1 MPDEPTPTNDMAE
14 EASAL
19 PIAIIDRLA
28 ALDDRLAGHS
38 SGPAVDA
45 SLGNDPSTADAGLDS
60 PAINPAIDTMLLLRQ
75 VAAAERDSSSEPIVM
90 PQRIGRY
97 EIVREAG
104 RGAFAYVL
112 EARDEILRRRVALKV
127 ARPEALVSVPFR
139 RRFIREAEL
148 AARLVHPHIVAIHE
162 VGEEVG
168 LIFIASEYCAGGD
181 LAEWLE
187 HHPGPMAPRQAAELV
202 RTLATA
208 VAHAHANGVVHRDIK
223 PANVLLV
230 PPPGPPGEV
239 SRGGDVPI
247 NEMVAKVGDFG
258 LGKVSADSSDENF
271 TQLTRTG
278 SRLGTPAWMAPE
290 QIDRSFGDVGPATD
304 IHALGLLLDRLLTG
318 RCLFGEKTEAEIFRA
333 VLLEDPAPA
342 DRVARLVPRD
352 LAAVC
357 LKCLAKRP
365 ASRYRSAADLAADLG
380 RFLDDKPTLARPLSA
395 ASRVARALTRRP
407 LFSLL
412 AAAALAGLLM
422 AGWATRERSREAI
435 KNAAIRLES
444 DRLEAAT
451 ELRRG
456 FEAWQTGNA
465 TAAVD
470 HLRGCSTMDGQLA
483 GSLAG
488 RWLLARLHGEHDM
501 LLAPVNP
508 TPARPD
514 LYCVACS
521 RDGRVVAAG
530 GADGRLL
537 IRRLDADGVAAGPP
551 LVIEAHDEIN
561 DVAISPD
568 GLRVASAGEDG
579 RLRLWNIADGS
590 LVREAYQ
597 GPEPLFAAAFSPSG
611 SLLACGGGQ
620 QRLCL
625 ISMDAAAKPRELEPF
640 AAAIAAGSLRAD
652 SDIESLQFLGDD
664 RIAMACGGMAA
675 VLDVAS
681 GDVRM
686 FPGHEGTVGQVALS
700 RDGTKLLSAGTD
712 REPRVW
718 NLATGQLMLTLP
730 RHPSWVQGCDF
741 SPDGNAIATGCRD
754 GVVRVFNATTGVQE
768 RQLVGH
774 MGRTW
779 DLKYDPAGM
788 VVTAGADGTL
798 RRWDLSADPAA
809 LGMREVRIPRLTDSN
824 GRAQRQHCSV
834 GIVEMASGKRAALL
848 NLQDRTVVV
857 DAATGAIRETASPST
872 SSSCSVAIDGSR
884 HRFAAVPISGPI
896 EVHPLP
902 GTAAADQANQ
912 ADDGTA
918 APAAGSSA
926 VGPSATGFKQLPGM
940 EKGSGKDAVWTPSG
954 MLLAGCEGGRLL
966 AWNASLDQVTV
977 VDRLE
982 RTVDAVR
989 LAPAGPARLAIAAG
1003 KLLRVY
1009 PLPASGP
1016 PDSRGGKTLVTLGAE
1031 AGLVVKLAWSPDGRQ
1046 LGYGTSEG
1054 RVATIDAAS
1063 GATIKTFPKHAREVV
1078 GIVWSPAG
1086 RTLITAD
1093 SECVRVSDVATTMTF
1108 DELRPGWIIEA
1119 MDFVGAGDAGTSPL
1133 LVIAGSVPAAAGGTD
1148 RKARLGLFDLRHS
1161 LPLNEVQR

>member
-1 MPDEPTPTNDMAE
+1 MPDEPTPSDDEME

-19 PIAIIDRLA
+19 STAIIDRLA

-38 SGPAVDA
+38 SGATDAVSLGSDA
-45 SLGNDPSTADAGLDS
+45 SPADESHES
-60 PAINPAIDTMLLLRQ
+60 PALNTAIDTMLLLRQ
-75 VAAAERDSSSEPIVM
+75 VAAAERDSSYEPIVM

-148 AARLVHPHIVAIHE
+148 AARLIHPHIVAIHE
-162 VGEEVG
+162 VGEEAG
-168 LIFIASEYCAGGD
+168 LVFIASEYCAGGD

-187 HHPGPMAPRQAAELV
+187 HHPGPMPPRQAAGVV
-202 RTLATA
+202 RALATA

-230 PPPGPPGEV
+230 PPPGPPGETT
-239 SRGGDVPI
+239 RGSDMPVTDMI
-247 NEMVAKVGDFG
+247 AKVGDFG
-258 LGKVSADSSDENF
+258 LGKLSADSSDENF

-290 QIDRSFGDVGPATD
+290 QIDRSFGEVGPATD

-318 RCLFGEKTEAEIFRA
+318 RCLFAGKTEAEIFRA

-342 DRVARLVPRD
+342 DRVAGRVPRD

-365 ASRYRSAADLAADLG
+365 ADRYCSAADLAADLS

-395 ASRVARALTRRP
+395 ASKVARSLTRRP

-412 AAAALAGLLM
+412 AAAAVAGLLV
-422 AGWATRERSREAI
+422 AVWATRERSRDAD
-435 KNAAIRLES
+435 KNAVIKLES

-470 HLRGCSTMDGQLA
+470 HLKTSATMDGELA
-483 GSLAG
+483 GSVAG
-488 RWLLARLHGEHDM
+488 RWLLSRLHGEHDM
-501 LLAPVNP
+501 LLAPENAA
-508 TPARPD
+508 PARPD

-521 RDGRVVAAG
+521 RDGRTVAAG
-530 GADGRLL
+530 SADGRLF
-537 IRRLDADGVAAGPP
+537 IRRLTADGAAEGLP
-551 LVIEAHDEIN
+551 LVIKAHDEIN

-590 LVREAYQ
+590 LAREAYQ
-597 GPEPLFAAAFSPSG
+597 AAGRGAEPLFAAAFSPDG
-611 SLLACGGGQ
+611 SLLACGGGH

-625 ISMDAAAKPRELEPF
+625 IPMDAAAKPRELEPF
-640 AAAIAAGSLRAD
+640 AEATAAGSLAAD
-652 SDIESLQFLGDD
+652 SDIESLQFLDDD
-664 RIAMACGGMAA
+664 RIAMACGGMVA
-675 VLDVAS
+675 VLEVAS
-681 GDVRM
+681 GEVRM
-686 FPGHEGTVGQVALS
+686 FPGHDGTVGQVALS

-718 NLATGQLMLTLP
+718 DLATGRLILTLP

-741 SPDGNAIATGCRD
+741 SPAGNTIATGCRD
-754 GVVRVFNATTGVQE
+754 GVVRVFDATTGVQE

-779 DLKYDPAGM
+779 DVKFDPAGM

-798 RRWDLSADPAA
+798 RRWDLSAAPDA
-809 LGMREVRIPRLTDSN
+809 LGMREVRIPGLTDSS
-824 GRAQRQHCSV
+824 GRRRGHRCAV
-834 GIVEMASGKRAALL
+834 GIVETAPGKRSALIT
-848 NLQDRTVVV
+848 LQDRTVLV
-857 DAATGAIRETASPST
+857 DAATGSIGEAASSST
-872 SSSCSVAIDGSR
+872 SSSYSIAIDGSR
-884 HRFAAVPISGPI
+884 HRFAAVPMGGPI

-902 GTAAADQANQ
+902 GTAAADQAGV
-912 ADDGTA
+912 A
-918 APAAGSSA
+918 
-926 VGPSATGFKQLPGM
+926 PSAAFRQLAGM
-940 EKGSGKDAVWTPSG
+940 ETVSGKDVVWTPSG
-954 MLLAGCEGGRLL
+954 MLIAGCDGGQLL
-966 AWNASLDQVTV
+966 AWNATLDEVTV

-1016 PDSRGGKTLVTLGAE
+1016 PAARSGKTLVTLGPE

-1046 LGYGTSEG
+1046 IAYGTSEG

-1063 GATIKTFPKHAREVV
+1063 GATIKTFPKHAREVA
-1078 GIVWSPAG
+1078 GIVWSSAG
-1086 RTLITAD
+1086 RTLVTAD
-1093 SECVRVSDVATTMTF
+1093 AASVRFSDVATTMTF
-1108 DELRPGWIIEA
+1108 DELRPGWIIED

-1133 LVIAGSVPAAAGGTD
+1133 LVIAGSAADASGGT
-1148 RKARLGLFDLRHS
+1148 AREVRVGLFDLRHS
-1161 LPLNEVQR
+1161 LPPAQVK

>member
-1 MPDEPTPTNDMAE
+1 ME
-14 EASAL
+14 EGSAL
-19 PIAIIDRLA
+19 AIAIVDRLA

-38 SGPAVDA
+38 SGATDAA
-45 SLGNDPSTADAGLDS
+45 SLGSDASTADEGVDGL
-60 PAINPAIDTMLLLRQ
+60 ALNTAIDTMLLLRQ

-162 VGEEVG
+162 VGEEAG
-168 LIFIASEYCAGGD
+168 LVFIASEYCAGGD

-187 HHPGPMAPRQAAELV
+187 HHPGPTAPRQAAELV
-202 RTLATA
+202 RTLAGA

-239 SRGGDVPI
+239 SHGGDVPI
-247 NEMVAKVGDFG
+247 TEMVAKVGDFG
-258 LGKVSADSSDENF
+258 LGKVSTDSSHENF

-278 SRLGTPAWMAPE
+278 TRLGTPAWMAPE
-290 QIDRSFGDVGPATD
+290 QIDRSFGEVGPATD

-318 RCLFGEKTEAEIFRA
+318 RYLFGGKTEAEIFRA
-333 VLLEDPAPA
+333 VLLEDPTPA

-365 ASRYRSAADLAADLG
+365 ADRYRSAADLAADLA

-407 LFSLL
+407 LLSLL
-412 AAAALAGLLM
+412 AAAALAGLLV

-435 KNAAIRLES
+435 KNAAIKLES
-444 DRLEAAT
+444 ERLEAAT

-488 RWLLARLHGEHDM
+488 RWLLTRLHGEHDM

-537 IRRLDADGVAAGPP
+537 IRRLDADGGVAGPP

-597 GPEPLFAAAFSPSG
+597 GPGQAAAPLFAAAFSPSG
-611 SLLACGGGQ
+611 NLLACGGGQ

-625 ISMDAAAKPRELEPF
+625 IAMDAAAQPRELEPF
-640 AAAIAAGSLRAD
+640 ADAIAAGSLRAD

-718 NLATGQLMLTLP
+718 DLATGQLMLTLP

-741 SPDGNAIATGCRD
+741 SPDGNTIATGCRD

-788 VVTAGADGTL
+788 VMTAGADGTL

-809 LGMREVRIPRLTDSN
+809 LGMREVRIPGLTDSN

-857 DAATGAIRETASPST
+857 DAATGAIRETASPSA

-884 HRFAAVPISGPI
+884 QRFAAVPISGPI

-918 APAAGSSA
+918 APVADPSTTGSSA
-926 VGPSATGFKQLPGM
+926 AGFKKLPGM
-940 EKGSGKDAVWTPSG
+940 ETVSGKDAVWTPSG
-954 MLLAGCEGGRLL
+954 MLLAGCDGGRLL
-966 AWNASLDQVTV
+966 AWNATLDEVTV

-1009 PLPASGP
+1009 PLTASRP

-1046 LGYGTSEG
+1046 LAYGTSEG

-1063 GATIKTFPKHAREVV
+1063 GAAIKTFPKHAREVV

-1086 RTLITAD
+1086 RTLVTAD
-1093 SECVRVSDVATTMTF
+1093 SECVRVADVATTMTF

-1133 LVIAGSVPAAAGGTD
+1133 LVIAGSVPAASGGND
-1148 RKARLGLFDLRHS
+1148 REARLGLFDLRHS
-1161 LPLNEVQR
+1161 LTLNEVQR

>member
-1 MPDEPTPTNDMAE
+1 MPDEPTPSDDEME

-19 PIAIIDRLA
+19 STAIIDRLA

-38 SGPAVDA
+38 SGATDAVSLGSDA
-45 SLGNDPSTADAGLDS
+45 SPADESHES
-60 PAINPAIDTMLLLRQ
+60 PALNTAIDTMLLLRQ
-75 VAAAERDSSSEPIVM
+75 VAAAERDSSYEPIVM

-139 RRFIREAEL
+139 RRFVREAEL
-148 AARLVHPHIVAIHE
+148 AARLIHPHIVAIHE
-162 VGEEVG
+162 VGEEAG
-168 LIFIASEYCAGGD
+168 LVFIASEYCAGGD

-187 HHPGPMAPRQAAELV
+187 HHPGPMVPRQAAELV

-230 PPPGPPGEV
+230 PPPGPPGETT
-239 SRGGDVPI
+239 RGSDMPVTDMI
-247 NEMVAKVGDFG
+247 AKVGDFG
-258 LGKVSADSSDENF
+258 LGKLSADSSDENF

-290 QIDRSFGDVGPATD
+290 QIDRSFGEVGPATD

-318 RCLFGEKTEAEIFRA
+318 RCLFAGKTEAEIFRA

-342 DRVARLVPRD
+342 DRVAGRVPRD

-365 ASRYRSAADLAADLG
+365 ADRYCSAADLAADLS

-395 ASRVARALTRRP
+395 ASKVARSLTRRP

-412 AAAALAGLLM
+412 AAAAVAGLLV
-422 AGWATRERSREAI
+422 AVWATRERSRDAD
-435 KNAAIRLES
+435 KNAVIRLES

-470 HLRGCSTMDGQLA
+470 HLKTSATMDGELA
-483 GSLAG
+483 GSVAG
-488 RWLLARLHGEHDM
+488 RWLLSRLHGEHDM
-501 LLAPVNP
+501 LLAPENAA
-508 TPARPD
+508 PARPD

-521 RDGRVVAAG
+521 RDGRTVAAG
-530 GADGRLL
+530 SADGRLF
-537 IRRLDADGVAAGPP
+537 IRRLTADGAAEGLP
-551 LVIEAHDEIN
+551 LVIKAHDEIN

-590 LVREAYQ
+590 LAREAYQ
-597 GPEPLFAAAFSPSG
+597 AAGRGAEPLFAAAFSPDG
-611 SLLACGGGQ
+611 SLLACGGGH

-625 ISMDAAAKPRELEPF
+625 IPMDAAAKPRELEPF
-640 AAAIAAGSLRAD
+640 AEATAAGSLAAD
-652 SDIESLQFLGDD
+652 SDIESLQFLDDD
-664 RIAMACGGMAA
+664 RIAMACGGMVA
-675 VLDVAS
+675 VLEVAS
-681 GDVRM
+681 GEVRM
-686 FPGHEGTVGQVALS
+686 FPGHDGTVGQVALS

-718 NLATGQLMLTLP
+718 ELATGRLMLTLP

-741 SPDGNAIATGCRD
+741 SPAGNTIATGCRD
-754 GVVRVFNATTGVQE
+754 GVVRVFDATTGVQE

-779 DLKYDPAGM
+779 DVKFDPAGM

-798 RRWDLSADPAA
+798 RRWDLSAAPDA
-809 LGMREVRIPRLTDSN
+809 LGMREVRIPGLTDSS
-824 GRAQRQHCSV
+824 GRRRGHRCAV
-834 GIVEMASGKRAALL
+834 GIVETAPGKRSALIT
-848 NLQDRTVVV
+848 LQDRTVLV
-857 DAATGAIRETASPST
+857 DAATGSISEAASPST
-872 SSSCSVAIDGSR
+872 TSSYSIAIDGSR
-884 HRFAAVPISGPI
+884 HRFAAVPMGGPI

-902 GTAAADQANQ
+902 GTAAADQAGV
-912 ADDGTA
+912 A
-918 APAAGSSA
+918 
-926 VGPSATGFKQLPGM
+926 PSAAFRQLAGM
-940 EKGSGKDAVWTPSG
+940 ETVSGKDVVWTPSG
-954 MLLAGCEGGRLL
+954 MLIAGCDGGQLL
-966 AWNASLDQVTV
+966 AWNATLDEVTV

-1016 PDSRGGKTLVTLGAE
+1016 PAARSGKTLVTLGPE

-1046 LGYGTSEG
+1046 IAYGTSEG

-1063 GATIKTFPKHAREVV
+1063 GATIKTFPKHAREVA
-1078 GIVWSPAG
+1078 GIVWSSAG
-1086 RTLITAD
+1086 RTLVTAD
-1093 SECVRVSDVATTMTF
+1093 AASVRFSDVATTMTF
-1108 DELRPGWIIEA
+1108 DELRPGWIIED

-1133 LVIAGSVPAAAGGTD
+1133 LVIAGSAADASGGT
-1148 RKARLGLFDLRHS
+1148 AREVRVGLFDLRHS
-1161 LPLNEVQR
+1161 LPPAQVK

>member
-1 MPDEPTPTNDMAE
+1 MPDEQTPTDDAMD
-14 EASAL
+14 EAATLST
-19 PIAIIDRLA
+19 AIIDRLA

-38 SGPAVDA
+38 SGATDDA
-45 SLGNDPSTADAGLDS
+45 SLENDASTADEAHES
-60 PAINPAIDTMLLLRQ
+60 PALNTAIDTMLLLRQ
-75 VAAAERDSSSEPIVM
+75 VAAAERDSGYEPIVM

-127 ARPEALVSVPFR
+127 ARPEALVSLPFR
-139 RRFIREAEL
+139 RRFVREAEL
-148 AARLVHPHIVAIHE
+148 AARLIHPHIVAIHE
-162 VGEEVG
+162 VGEEAG
-168 LIFIASEYCAGGD
+168 LVFIASEYCAGGD

-187 HHPGPMAPRQAAELV
+187 HHPGPMVPRQAAELV

-230 PPPGPPGEV
+230 PPPGPPGETT
-239 SRGGDVPI
+239 RGSDMPVTDMI
-247 NEMVAKVGDFG
+247 AKVGDFG
-258 LGKVSADSSDENF
+258 LGKLFHDHADDEF

-290 QIDRSFGDVGPATD
+290 QIDRSFGEVGPATD

-318 RCLFGEKTEAEIFRA
+318 RCLFGGKTEAEIFRA
-333 VLLEDPAPA
+333 VLLEDPPPA
-342 DRVARLVPRD
+342 DRVAHRVPRD

-357 LKCLAKRP
+357 LKCLAKQP
-365 ASRYRSAADLAADLG
+365 ADRYRSAADLAADLS

-395 ASRVARALTRRP
+395 AARVTRSLTRRP

-412 AAAALAGLLM
+412 AAAAVAGLFV
-422 AGWATRERSREAI
+422 AGWATRERSRDAQ
-435 KNAAIRLES
+435 KNATIKLES

-465 TAAVD
+465 TAAID
-470 HLRGCSTMDGQLA
+470 HLKTSATMDGELA

-488 RWLLARLHGEHDM
+488 RWLLSRLHGEHDM
-501 LLAPVNP
+501 LLAPENAS
-508 TPARPD
+508 PARPD

-521 RDGRVVAAG
+521 RDGRTVAAG
-530 GADGRLL
+530 GADGRLF
-537 IRRLDADGVAAGPP
+537 IRRLTTDGAAEGPP

-590 LVREAYQ
+590 LAREAYQ
-597 GPEPLFAAAFSPSG
+597 GARQGAGPLFAAAFSPNG
-611 SLLACGGGQ
+611 RLLACGGGH

-625 ISMDAAAKPRELEPF
+625 IPMDAAAEPRELEPF
-640 AAAIAAGSLRAD
+640 AEAVAAGSLAAD
-652 SDIESLQFLGDD
+652 SDIESLQFIDD
-664 RIAMACGGMAA
+664 GAIAMACGRMAA

-686 FPGHEGTVGQVALS
+686 FPGHEGTVGQIALS

-718 NLATGQLMLTLP
+718 DLATGRLMLTLP

-741 SPDGNAIATGCRD
+741 SPAGNTIATGCRD

-779 DLKYDPAGM
+779 DVKFDPTGM

-798 RRWDLSADPAA
+798 RQWDLSADPDAI
-809 LGMREVRIPRLTDSN
+809 GMREVRIPRFTDSS
-824 GRAQRQHCSV
+824 GRKRGHRCAV
-834 GIVEMASGKRAALL
+834 GIVETAPGKRSALL
-848 NLQDRTVVV
+848 ALQDRTVLV
-857 DAATGAIRETASPST
+857 DGETGSISEAA
-872 SSSCSVAIDGSR
+872 SSSASSSYSIAIDGSR
-884 HRFAAVPISGPI
+884 HRFAAVPMGGPV

-902 GTAAADQANQ
+902 GTAAADRT
-912 ADDGTA
+912 GV
-918 APAAGSSA
+918 APSEA
-926 VGPSATGFKQLPGM
+926 FRQLSGM
-940 EKGSGKDAVWTPSG
+940 ETVSGKDVVWTPSG
-954 MLLAGCEGGRLL
+954 MLIAGCDGGRLL
-966 AWNASLDQVTV
+966 AWNATLDQVTV

-989 LAPAGPARLAIAAG
+989 LAPAGPARLAITAG

-1016 PDSRGGKTLVTLGAE
+1016 PSARGGKTLVTLGAE

-1046 LGYGTSEG
+1046 LAYGTSEG

-1063 GATIKTFPKHAREVV
+1063 GATIKTFPKHAREVA
-1078 GIVWSPAG
+1078 GIVWSSAG
-1086 RTLITAD
+1086 RTLVTAD
-1093 SECVRVSDVATTMTF
+1093 AASVRFSDVATTMTF
-1108 DELRPGWIIEA
+1108 DELRPGWIIKD
-1119 MDFVGAGDAGTSPL
+1119 MDFVGAGDANASPL
-1133 LVIAGSVPAAAGGTD
+1133 LVIAGSAIPATGGT
-1148 RKARLGLFDLRHS
+1148 AREARVGLFDLRYS
-1161 LPLNEVQR
+1161 LPLTKVQP

>member
-1 MPDEPTPTNDMAE
+1 MPDEPTPSDDEME

-19 PIAIIDRLA
+19 STAIIDRLA

-38 SGPAVDA
+38 SGATDAVSLGSDA
-45 SLGNDPSTADAGLDS
+45 SPADESHES
-60 PAINPAIDTMLLLRQ
+60 PALNTAIDTMLLLRQ
-75 VAAAERDSSSEPIVM
+75 VAAAERDSSYEPIVM

-139 RRFIREAEL
+139 RRFVREAEL
-148 AARLVHPHIVAIHE
+148 AARLIHPHIVAIHE
-162 VGEEVG
+162 VGEEAG
-168 LIFIASEYCAGGD
+168 LVFIASEYCAGGD

-187 HHPGPMAPRQAAELV
+187 RHPGPMPPRQAAELV

-208 VAHAHANGVVHRDIK
+208 VARAHANGVVHRDIK

-230 PPPGPPGEV
+230 PPLGPPGEV

-247 NEMVAKVGDFG
+247 TEMIAKVGDFG
-258 LGKVSADSSDENF
+258 LGKLSADSSDENF

-290 QIDRSFGDVGPATD
+290 QIDRSFGEVGPATD

-333 VLLEDPAPA
+333 VLLNDPAPD
-342 DRVARLVPRD
+342 DRVARRVPRD

-365 ASRYRSAADLAADLG
+365 ADRYRSATDLAADLS

-395 ASRVARALTRRP
+395 ASKVARSLTRRP

-412 AAAALAGLLM
+412 AAAAVAGLLV
-422 AGWATRERSREAI
+422 AVWATRERSRDAD
-435 KNAAIRLES
+435 KNAVIKLES

-470 HLRGCSTMDGQLA
+470 HLKTSAMMDGALA
-483 GSLAG
+483 GSVAG
-488 RWLLARLHGEHDM
+488 RWLLSRLHGEHDM
-501 LLAPVNP
+501 LLAPASP
-508 TPARPD
+508 LPPRPD

-521 RDGRVVAAG
+521 RDGRTVAAG
-530 GADGRLL
+530 GADGRLF
-537 IRRLDADGVAAGPP
+537 IRRLTADGAAEGPP

-590 LVREAYQ
+590 LAREAYQ
-597 GPEPLFAAAFSPSG
+597 GPGQGPEQGAGPLFAAAFSPSG
-611 SLLACGGGQ
+611 SLLACGGGH

-625 ISMDAAAKPRELEPF
+625 IPMDAAAKPRELEPF
-640 AAAIAAGSLRAD
+640 AEAVAAGSLAAD
-652 SDIESLQFLGDD
+652 SDIESLQFIDD
-664 RIAMACGGMAA
+664 GAIAMACGGMVA
-675 VLDVAS
+675 VLEVAS
-681 GDVRM
+681 GEVRM
-686 FPGHEGTVGQVALS
+686 FPGHDGTVGQVALS

-718 NLATGQLMLTLP
+718 DLATGRLILTLP

-741 SPDGNAIATGCRD
+741 SPAGDTIATGCRD

-779 DLKYDPAGM
+779 DVKFDPAGM

-798 RRWDLSADPAA
+798 RRWDLSAAPDAI
-809 LGMREVRIPRLTDSN
+809 GMREVRIPWLTDLS
-824 GRAQRQHCSV
+824 GRKRGHRCAV
-834 GIVEMASGKRAALL
+834 GIVETAPGKRSALIT
-848 NLQDRTVVV
+848 LQDRTVLV
-857 DAATGAIRETASPST
+857 DGATGSVGEAASSST
-872 SSSCSVAIDGSR
+872 SSSYSIAIDGSR
-884 HRFAAVPISGPI
+884 HRFAAVPMGGPI

-902 GTAAADQANQ
+902 GTVAADQA
-912 ADDGTA
+912 GV
-918 APAAGSSA
+918 APAAA
-926 VGPSATGFKQLPGM
+926 LRQLAGM
-940 EKGSGKDAVWTPSG
+940 ETVSGKDVVWTPSG
-954 MLLAGCEGGRLL
+954 MLIAGCEGGQLL
-966 AWNASLDQVTV
+966 AWNATLDEVTV

-989 LAPAGPARLAIAAG
+989 LAPVGPARLAIAAG

-1016 PDSRGGKTLVTLGAE
+1016 PAAKGGKTLVTLGAE

-1046 LGYGTSEG
+1046 LAYGTSEG

-1063 GATIKTFPKHAREVV
+1063 GATIKTFPKHAREVA
-1078 GIVWSPAG
+1078 GIVWSSAG
-1086 RTLITAD
+1086 RTLVTAD
-1093 SECVRVSDVATTMTF
+1093 AVSVRFSDVATTMTF
-1108 DELRPGWIIEA
+1108 DELRPGWIIED

-1133 LVIAGSVPAAAGGTD
+1133 LVIAGSAADASGGTD
-1148 RKARLGLFDLRHS
+1148 REARVGLFDLRHS
-1161 LPLNEVQR
+1161 LPPAQVK

>member
-1 MPDEPTPTNDMAE
+1 MPDEPTPSDDEME

-19 PIAIIDRLA
+19 STAIIDRLA

-38 SGPAVDA
+38 SGATDAVSLGSDA
-45 SLGNDPSTADAGLDS
+45 SPADESHES
-60 PAINPAIDTMLLLRQ
+60 PALNTAIDTMLLLRQ
-75 VAAAERDSSSEPIVM
+75 VAAAERDSSYEPIVM

-139 RRFIREAEL
+139 RRFVREAEL
-148 AARLVHPHIVAIHE
+148 AARLIHPHIVAIHE
-162 VGEEVG
+162 VGEEAG
-168 LIFIASEYCAGGD
+168 LVFIASEYCAGGD

-187 HHPGPMAPRQAAELV
+187 HHPGPMVPRQAAELV

-230 PPPGPPGEV
+230 PPPGPPGETT
-239 SRGGDVPI
+239 RGSDMPVTDMI
-247 NEMVAKVGDFG
+247 AKVGDFG
-258 LGKVSADSSDENF
+258 LGKLSADSSDENF

-290 QIDRSFGDVGPATD
+290 QIDRSFGEVGPATD

-333 VLLEDPAPA
+333 VLLNDPAPA
-342 DRVARLVPRD
+342 DRVARRVPRD

-365 ASRYRSAADLAADLG
+365 ADRYRSATELATDLA
-380 RFLDDKPTLARPLSA
+380 RFLDDRPTLARPLSA
-395 ASRVARALTRRP
+395 ASRVARSLTRRP

-412 AAAALAGLLM
+412 AAAAVAGLLV
-422 AGWATRERSREAI
+422 AVWATRERSRDAD
-435 KNAAIRLES
+435 KNAAIKLES

-465 TAAVD
+465 TAAVE
-470 HLRGCSTMDGQLA
+470 HLNHCAAMDAGLA
-483 GSLAG
+483 DAFAG
-488 RWLLARLHGEHDM
+488 RWLLSRLHGEHDM
-501 LLAPVNP
+501 LLAPASP
-508 TPARPD
+508 LPPRPD

-521 RDGRVVAAG
+521 RDGRTVAAG
-530 GADGRLL
+530 GADGRLF
-537 IRRLDADGVAAGPP
+537 IRRLTADGAAEGPP

-561 DVAISPD
+561 DVAIAPD

-590 LVREAYQ
+590 LAREAYQ
-597 GPEPLFAAAFSPSG
+597 GAEQAAGKGAEPLFAAAFSPSG
-611 SLLACGGGQ
+611 SLLACGGGH

-625 ISMDAAAKPRELEPF
+625 IPMDAAAKPRELEPF
-640 AAAIAAGSLRAD
+640 AEAVAAGSLAAD
-652 SDIESLQFLGDD
+652 SDIESLQFIDD
-664 RIAMACGGMAA
+664 GTIAMACGGMVA
-675 VLDVAS
+675 VLEVAS
-681 GDVRM
+681 GTMRM
-686 FPGHEGTVGQVALS
+686 FPGHDGTVGQVALS

-718 NLATGQLMLTLP
+718 DLATGRLMLTLP

-741 SPDGNAIATGCRD
+741 SPAGNTIATGCRD
-754 GVVRVFNATTGVQE
+754 GVVRVFDATTGVQE

-779 DLKYDPAGM
+779 DVKYDPAGM

-798 RRWDLSADPAA
+798 RRWDLSAAPDA
-809 LGMREVRIPRLTDSN
+809 LGMREVRIPGLTDSS
-824 GRAQRQHCSV
+824 GRRRGNRCAV
-834 GIVEMASGKRAALL
+834 GIVETAPGKRSALIT
-848 NLQDRTVVV
+848 LQDRTVLV
-857 DAATGAIRETASPST
+857 DAATGSISETASPST
-872 SSSCSVAIDGSR
+872 SSSYSIAIDGSR
-884 HRFAAVPISGPI
+884 HRFAAVPMGGPV

-902 GTAAADQANQ
+902 GTAAADQAGV
-912 ADDGTA
+912 A
-918 APAAGSSA
+918 
-926 VGPSATGFKQLPGM
+926 PSAAFRQLAGM
-940 EKGSGKDAVWTPSG
+940 ETVSGKDVVWPPSG
-954 MLLAGCEGGRLL
+954 MLIAGCDGGQLL
-966 AWNASLDQVTV
+966 AWNATLDEVTV

-989 LAPAGPARLAIAAG
+989 LAPAGPARLAITAG

-1016 PDSRGGKTLVTLGAE
+1016 PAARGGKTLVTLGPE

-1046 LGYGTSEG
+1046 LAYGTSEG

-1063 GATIKTFPKHAREVV
+1063 GATIKTFPKHAREVA
-1078 GIVWSPAG
+1078 GIVWSSAG
-1086 RTLITAD
+1086 RTLVTAD
-1093 SECVRVSDVATTMTF
+1093 AASVRFSDIATTMTF
-1108 DELRPGWIIEA
+1108 DELRPGWIIED
-1119 MDFVGAGDAGTSPL
+1119 MDFAGAGDAGTSPL
-1133 LVIAGSVPAAAGGTD
+1133 LVIAGSAADASGGTD
-1148 RKARLGLFDLRHS
+1148 REACVGLFDLRHS
-1161 LPLNEVQR
+1161 LPPARVK